1 MEGSAA
7 VARIIAMKRDAD
19 RHEQVGPSGNDGRPA
34 GRRPVVRDAEATKQR
49 ILKASRA
56 EFARHGYSVARMYPV
71 PRAARA
77 NKRMLYYHVGNK
89 DALYLEALEAA
100 YSDIR
105 AAEQELRLE
114 AMEPLQA
121 IERLVRFT
129 WDYFVA
135 NPEFIALLN
144 TENLHKARHIKRSR
158 QIGSMNSPV
167 VATVGRILA
176 EGERR
181 GLVRTGVDPL
191 QLYISIAAL
200 CYFYLSNLHTLTVVF
215 DGGLKERAALE
226 ARVIHVVDLVINGL
240 RRR

>member
-1 MEGSAA
+1 MKLDADREKRAELPGGSAA
-7 VARIIAMKRDAD
+7 R
-19 RHEQVGPSGNDGRPA
+19 
-34 GRRPVVRDAEATKQR
+34 GRRRLPVRDAEATKQR

-56 EFARHGYSVARMYPV
+56 EFARHGYSGARMDRIA
-71 PRAARA
+71 RAARA

-100 YSDIR
+100 YADIR

-114 AMEPLQA
+114 EMEPLEA

-129 WDYFVA
+129 WGYFLA

-158 QIGSMNSPV
+158 HIGSMNSPV
-167 VATVGRILA
+167 VATVGRILQ

-181 GLVRTGVDPL
+181 GLVRAGIDPL
-191 QLYISIAAL
+191 QLYISIAGL

-215 DGGLKERAALE
+215 DGQLKEQSALD
-226 ARVIHVVDLVINGL
+226 ARVAHVVDLVLNGL
-240 RRR
+240 RRS

>member
-1 MEGSAA
+1 
-7 VARIIAMKRDAD
+7 MKLDAD
-19 RHEQVGPSGNDGRPA
+19 RVKRAEPA
-34 GRRPVVRDAEATKQR
+34 GDAAPRLARRPPGRDAEATKQR

-56 EFARHGYSVARMYPV
+56 EFARHGYSGARV
-71 PRAARA
+71 DRIARAARA

-89 DALYLEALEAA
+89 DALYLEALESA
-100 YSDIR
+100 YADIR

-114 AMEPLQA
+114 NLEPLEA

-158 QIGSMNSPV
+158 HIGSMNSPV
-167 VATVGRILA
+167 VATVGRVLE
-176 EGERR
+176 EGVRR
-181 GLVRTGVDPL
+181 GLVRPGIDPL
-191 QLYISIAAL
+191 QLYISIASL

-215 DGGLKERAALE
+215 DGRLKEPRALD
-226 ARVIHVVDLVINGL
+226 ARIAHVVDLVVNGL
-240 RRR
+240 RA

>member
-1 MEGSAA
+1 
-7 VARIIAMKRDAD
+7 MKLDAD
-19 RHEQVGPSGNDGRPA
+19 RDKSRGESAPRTAPRPA
-34 GRRPVVRDAEATKQR
+34 VRDAEATKQR

-56 EFARHGYSVARMYPV
+56 EFARHGYSGARV
-71 PRAARA
+71 DRIARAART
-77 NKRMLYYHVGNK
+77 NKRMLYYHVGDK
-89 DALYLEALEAA
+89 DALYLEALETA
-100 YSDIR
+100 YSGIR

-114 AMEPLQA
+114 DLEPLQA

-144 TENLHKARHIKRSR
+144 SENLHKARHIKRSR

-167 VATVGRILA
+167 VATVGRIL
-176 EGERR
+176 EQGVKS
-181 GLVRTGVDPL
+181 GQVRAGIAPL

-215 DGGLKERAALE
+215 DSGLKEQRALD
-226 ARVIHVVDLVINGL
+226 ARVAHVVDLVLNGL
-240 RRR
+240 RR

>member
-1 MEGSAA
+1 
-7 VARIIAMKRDAD
+7 MKLDAD
-19 RHEQVGPSGNDGRPA
+19 RDKRAETHGNGAPRLGRRL
-34 GRRPVVRDAEATKQR
+34 GRRPPARDAEATKRR

-56 EFARHGYSVARMYPV
+56 EFARHGYSGARV
-71 PRAARA
+71 DRIARAARA

-100 YSDIR
+100 YADIR
-105 AAEQELRLE
+105 AAEQELQLE
-114 AMEPLQA
+114 KMEPLAA

-129 WDYFVA
+129 WDYFLA

-158 QIGSMNSPV
+158 HIGSMNSPV
-167 VATVGRILA
+167 VATVGRILD
-176 EGERR
+176 EGVRR
-181 GLVRTGVDPL
+181 GLIRPGIDPL

-215 DGGLKERAALE
+215 DGGLKEQRALE
-226 ARVIHVVDLVINGL
+226 ARVAHVVDLVLNGL
-240 RRR
+240 REK

>member
-1 MEGSAA
+1 
-7 VARIIAMKRDAD
+7 MKLDAGRAKPSD
-19 RHEQVGPSGNDGRPA
+19 PSGENAPRLGQRPPA
-34 GRRPVVRDAEATKQR
+34 RDAEATKQR
-49 ILKASRA
+49 ILRASRA
-56 EFARHGYSVARMYPV
+56 EFARCGYSGARIDRIA
-71 PRAARA
+71 RAART

-100 YSDIR
+100 YADIR

-114 AMEPLQA
+114 QMEPLAA

-158 QIGSMNSPV
+158 HIGSMNSPV
-167 VATVGRILA
+167 VATVGRILD
-176 EGERR
+176 EGVKR
-181 GLVRTGVDPL
+181 GLIRSGIDPL

-215 DGGLKERAALE
+215 DGSLKEQRALE
-226 ARVIHVVDLVINGL
+226 ARVAHVVDLVLNGL
-240 RRR
+240 RRK